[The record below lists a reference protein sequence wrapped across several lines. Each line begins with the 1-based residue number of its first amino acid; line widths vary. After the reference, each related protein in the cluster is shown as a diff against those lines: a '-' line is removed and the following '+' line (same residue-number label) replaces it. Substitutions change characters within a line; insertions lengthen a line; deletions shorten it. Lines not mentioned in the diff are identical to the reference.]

1 MKRLIVILFSIGFVF
16 LLIACKEDA
25 RDQTQDFSTGEFLER
40 YDHNQAWLHLGAG
53 FCKMDSVAYFAS
65 VPSVGG
71 GRQCLAYADMDSGV
85 CGPLCGKPECAH
97 VSGTCDAYVG
107 SSTIEGLSCYNGRL
121 YWAASDNQGG
131 HVFSAA
137 FDGTDR
143 RIVRNLDNEEF
154 SKPSFNRYVVFH
166 RGAMYLCGG
175 TSTVS
180 DGVPAFGSF
189 IYSVSIDGKEP
200 GTVILDKQYSDPEI
214 GVNCFIQP
222 FRTGLYIGETA
233 WKGSTNRLTLYHW
246 DIELQIL
253 EKIFEGD
260 VPFTLNELWVSEDG
274 ILLSDQISGNIYK
287 YSFED
292 KNISWLFDFNADSQE
307 YDRLRFSDNKI
318 IGWILTDSHLPTI
331 RVTDFTG
338 RMLFDETVDIP
349 EFQQNGFA
357 NIFCGADQ
365 GALYYYVS
373 VRSDT
378 SGSEGSCWELV
389 KIPLDSGECQ
399 LLWPGEDI

>member
-1 MKRLIVILFSIGFVF
+1 M
-16 LLIACKEDA
+16 
-25 RDQTQDFSTGEFLER
+25 
-40 YDHNQAWLHLGAG
+40 
-53 FCKMDSVAYFAS
+53 
-65 VPSVGG
+65 
-71 GRQCLAYADMDSGV
+71 
-85 CGPLCGKPECAH
+85 
-97 VSGTCDAYVG
+97 
-107 SSTIEGLSCYNGRL
+107 
-121 YWAASDNQGG
+121 
-131 HVFSAA
+131 
-137 FDGTDR
+137 
-143 RIVRNLDNEEF
+143 
-154 SKPSFNRYVVFH
+154 
-166 RGAMYLCGG
+166 
-175 TSTVS
+175 S